1 MLEDLASLQLPV
13 EQKQQREVERWKGP
27 EQGWI
32 KVNTDAAF
40 IAETGSGTS
49 GVVIRNHNGRV
60 VAGAARWQDNL
71 ADALMA
77 EAMAA
82 KEGLELAVEIGCDRH
97 DLCFGL
103 MRSQIGLRCWQP
115 KIVTLFSYNESS
127 MSCSK
132 KKKERASNRHVG

>member
-1 MLEDLASLQLPV
+1 
-13 EQKQQREVERWKGP
+13 
-27 EQGWI
+27 
-32 KVNTDAAF
+32 VNTDAAF
-40 IAETGSGTS
+40 IAKAGSGSS
-49 GVVIRNHNGRV
+49 GVVIRYHNGQV

-71 ADALMA
+71 ADTLMA

-132 KKKERASNRHVG
+132 KKEHQTDMLVSSVLAAWPP